1 MNWRAL
7 VLMVCLMLAA
17 QVVRADPRVKN
28 VELHKQTPLVLYVVP
43 DLGVR
48 LTFPFILDEQDAYV
62 PFTLN
67 ITNPSFE
74 QRREKGRN
82 YFVVTQKAGSP
93 NGMLGNMFI
102 TVAGFEISVELRTTN
117 DLSKHYSDIAF
128 QLTKDAREDLIQQ
141 SIAQRTAAL
150 EQTYKKKM
158 DDLDVLAEK
167 RAIAHV
173 GRLAI
178 SKPDIRGVKEE
189 ARGKLKGGGSVLVY
203 VDKVV
208 TYGGFSIYLYEIEAS
223 NDTDKGLRIVDARV
237 FSIDPSTKQ
246 SQPLDSHREGQRM
259 VQPGQVVK
267 GSITVADSSLT
278 PKHKLKLEVLTD
290 RGSVEVEW

>member
-1 MNWRAL
+1 MSWRA
-7 VLMVCLMLAA
+7 VLFVVCITLIATG
-17 QVVRADPRVKN
+17 VRADPRVKP
-28 VELHKQTPLVLYVVP
+28 VELHKHTDLVLYVVP

-74 QRREKGRN
+74 QKREKGRN
-82 YFVVTQKAGSP
+82 YFVITQKAGSP
-93 NGMLGNMFI
+93 SNMLGNVFI
-102 TVAGFEISVELRTTN
+102 TVAGFEISVELHTTN

-128 QLTKDAREDLIQQ
+128 LLTKDAREDLIQQ

-150 EQTYKKKM
+150 EQAYKKKL

-167 RAIAHV
+167 KAVAHV

-178 SKPDIRGVKEE
+178 SKPTTRGVKEE
-189 ARGKLKGGGSVLVY
+189 AKAKFKGGGSVSLY
-203 VDKVV
+203 VDKAVS
-208 TYGGFSIYLYEIEAS
+208 YDGFSIYLFEIEAS
-223 NDTDKGLRIVDARV
+223 NDSDKGLRIIDARL
-237 FSIDPSTKQ
+237 FSVDPATKQ
-246 SQPLDSHREGQRM
+246 SQPLDSHREGPRTIQAGE
-259 VQPGQVVK
+259 VAK
-267 GSITVADSSLT
+267 GSITVADSTLT
-278 PKHKLKLEVLTD
+278 SKHKLRLEVLTD